1 LNAVAS
7 AGPWR
12 ARGAA
17 LTLSS
22 SWLVALAVLSV
33 RPAWPQAVA
42 PVPPVVAPA
51 PLSAPS
57 ASSSLTP
64 ASPGERDAERS
75 ARSAAELMD
84 AVMWNREP
92 IGGPFRLIDHEGR
105 ERSDSDFR
113 GKLMLVY
120 FGFTQCPNV
129 CPIDLQ
135 QIALALDALGDDA
148 RQIAPLFVT
157 LDPEH
162 DTVALLG
169 QYVPAFHRELVG
181 LTGDAAAIRRI
192 AEAYRVYHARVPVPG
207 RSGYTID
214 HSSFIYLLGRDGS
227 YLGYLPPGTAAHQIV
242 QSLRPKLQH

>member
-1 LNAVAS
+1 M
-7 AGPWR
+7 AGAGR
-12 ARGAA
+12 LRGEVF
-17 LTLSS
+17 TLWPL
-22 SWLVALAVLSV
+22 WLVALAILSA
-33 RPAWPQAVA
+33 RPAWPQATA
-42 PVPPVVAPA
+42 PARPVVAPSS
-51 PLSAPS
+51 LSSPS
-57 ASSSLTP
+57 PSPSPSSSPTP
-64 ASPGERDAERS
+64 ASPGTRGTERS
-75 ARSAAELMD
+75 ARSAADLMD

-105 ERSDSDFR
+105 ERRDSDFR

-135 QIALALDALGDDA
+135 QIALALDELGEDA

-157 LDPEH
+157 LDPQH

-169 QYVPAFHRELVG
+169 QYVPAFHRDLIG
-181 LTGDAAAIRRI
+181 LTGDSAAIGRI
-192 AEAYRVYHARVPVPG
+192 AEAYRVYHAKVPVPG

-227 YLGYLPPGTAAHQIV
+227 YLGYLPPSTAARQIV
-242 QSLRPKLQH
+242 QSLRPQLRR